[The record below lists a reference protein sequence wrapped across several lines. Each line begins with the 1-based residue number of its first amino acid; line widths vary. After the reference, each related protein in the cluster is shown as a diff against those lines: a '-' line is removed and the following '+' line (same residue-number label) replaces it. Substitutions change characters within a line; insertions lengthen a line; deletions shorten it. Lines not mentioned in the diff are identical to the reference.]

1 MSYEDDVAAGW
12 LTTQTDAPFHKL
24 VVKVAKENTYSI
36 IADPLLQH
44 IPWDLRVPGI
54 WHCMHNC
61 RTAMWILL
69 KDAANKYGAAC
80 REGLK
85 RAMGKLGLGKIK
97 VAATNRPK
105 KLGPGFENSSH
116 IEYLILH
123 EQSEPDRVKAVEAEV
138 KNEGCERTA
147 MDGQE
152 LEKVMKNIGAVLK
165 GMEEGV
171 GAANK
176 ERFADFKTAMHSALT
191 SFNLGAEVALADIWL
206 TDRSHEMGQHFRAWI
221 NVIID
226 DMGPQIG
233 LPYHGRS
240 YIDIL
245 PAHYVHEPDH
255 LEAHSSS
262 TWQKYGVAPGS
273 GTDAT
278 MEMVKTCF
286 VASCLTACAPLE
298 KTLLGANLNVAP
310 AGKPKHEK
318 VFNFREREL
327 CRRADFEHN

>member
-1 MSYEDDVAAGW
+1 MKGGGDAKYKQKYKKDSTTGADNQLRCYPADPKCKHRISAAECFCVDKCAQYLQTKVEVSYEDDVAAGW

-24 VVKVAKENTYSI
+24 IVKVANENTYSI

-69 KDAANKYGAAC
+69 KDPANKYGAPC

-85 RAMGKLGLGKIK
+85 QAMGKLGLGKIK

-152 LEKVMKNIGAVLK
+152 LEKVMK
-165 GMEEGV
+165 
-171 GAANK
+171 
-176 ERFADFKTAMHSALT
+176 
-191 SFNLGAEVALADIWL
+191 LG
-206 TDRSHEMGQHFRAWI
+206 Q
-221 NVIID
+221 
-226 DMGPQIG
+226 
-233 LPYHGRS
+233 
-240 YIDIL
+240 
-245 PAHYVHEPDH
+245 
-255 LEAHSSS
+255 
-262 TWQKYGVAPGS
+262 
-273 GTDAT
+273 
-278 MEMVKTCF
+278 C
-286 VASCLTACAPLE
+286 
-298 KTLLGANLNVAP
+298 
-310 AGKPKHEK
+310 
-318 VFNFREREL
+318 
-327 CRRADFEHN
+327 